1 MMIVMNAVALAAAQP
16 AVQVPA
22 APSAHSGHAAA
33 HQGRHCC
40 CCDDGDQD
48 RENCAEHAQHR
59 GHDSHD

>member
-1 MMIVMNAVALAAAQP
+1 MIILMNAVALAAAQP
-16 AVQVPA
+16 AVQTPA
-22 APSAHSGHAAA
+22 APSAHGELMAA

-40 CCDDGDQD
+40 CCDHNDGT